1 MAPESSFTGFGD
13 TYIGTVA
20 PEWDMVSILSV
31 SLSILVLKVQGLYL
45 PHLSAF
51 EGDPLSRGILRPPLP
66 HQLPSYP
73 TSGFDTFFPEIPLH
87 TSSALGV
94 TQDILPFNQVP
105 HEASAFQP
113 QTTATS
119 PYTTTS
125 YHEVAAAEV
134 WHTGPTHS
142 SSSVLPIF
150 PLVCFTRCFFFFP
163 KVSSFRKPTQPVP
176 SSPPVT
182 AFLPNWIKVPQRNYR
197 SKQWNFKRLNP
208 ISFSVDGRPG
218 VNMGEALRKACAD
231 LDGWDDPVLMD
242 AAGAISCRL
251 LVGLL

>member
-13 TYIGTVA
+13 TYTGTVA
-20 PEWDMVSILSV
+20 PDWDMVSILSV
-31 SLSILVLKVQGLYL
+31 LLSILVLTVQGLYL

-51 EGDPLSRGILRPPLP
+51 EGDPFSRGIFRPPLP
-66 HQLPSYP
+66 PQLPSYP
-73 TSGFDTFFPEIPLH
+73 TSGFDIFFPEIPMD

-94 TQDILPFNQVP
+94 TQDIFPFNQVP

-150 PLVCFTRCFFFFP
+150 PLVCFARCFFFFS
-163 KVSSFRKPTQPVP
+163 KSFLISKTNSASPILAPGYRLPTKLDQGATEDLQKQAMELQTVE
-176 SSPPVT
+176 SH
-182 AFLPNWIKVPQRNYR
+182 FLQR
-197 SKQWNFKRLNP
+197 
-208 ISFSVDGRPG
+208 GRPSRGQYGRSAPQG
-218 VNMGEALRKACAD
+218 VCG
-231 LDGWDDPVLMD
+231 
-242 AAGAISCRL
+242 S
-251 LVGLL
+251 